1 MEPLVSIVT
10 VSLNAATTI
19 QDTIA
24 SVVMQRVGFDVEHI
38 CVDGGSSDGTR
49 EVIEAWAQRPG
60 AQLRCIFE
68 GDRGIF
74 DAMNKGLRA
83 ARGEYIL
90 FLNADDFLASPTAL
104 ATAMRGVR
112 PGASGNPDLIA
123 GNVCMGRLGVRG
135 FWRHRRVPRLLGS
148 LPGLFVVHQGELL
161 KRCVLEQAG
170 GFNIQFRLASDVT
183 LYYDLERRFR
193 LSMRRVDEDLTFM
206 RAGGAANAGLKAIL
220 LGSSEIFNHLVPIH
234 GVVKS
239 AGMVAIKSLQSAF
252 ELRYGRCPHRRWFD
266 ADPDASNAMPSR

>member
-24 SVVMQRVGFDVEHI
+24 SVAMQCVDFDVEHI

-49 EVIEAWAQRPG
+49 GIIETWAQRSG
-60 AQLRCIFE
+60 GQLRHIFE
-68 GDRGIF
+68 ADRGIF

-90 FLNADDFLASPTAL
+90 FLNADDFLASRTAL

-112 PGASGNPDLIA
+112 PGVLDNPDLIA
-123 GNVCMGRLGVRG
+123 GNVCMGRLGTRG
-135 FWRHRRVPRLLGS
+135 FWRHRRVPRLLGR

-161 KRCVLEQAG
+161 KRRVLEQAG
-170 GFNIQFRLASDVT
+170 GFNIQFRLAADVT
-183 LYYDLERRFR
+183 LYYDLERRFCF
-193 LSMRRVDEDLTFM
+193 SMRHVDEDLTFM
-206 RAGGAANAGLKAIL
+206 RAGGAANEGLKAIL
-220 LGSSEIFNHLVPIH
+220 LGSSEIFNHLVPMH

-252 ELRYGRCPHRRWFD
+252 ELRYGRCPYNRWFD
-266 ADPDASNAMPSR
+266 AAPDASITRPSR